1 MQTFTFMALSRF
13 KFVFLIGLL
22 ATALLSGC
30 GGAYNAVKKS
40 SDTQAK
46 YNAALAYYKAGQYVK
61 ALPLFEELVSI
72 YRGTDKA
79 EDLYYYYA
87 YCNYYLQDYV
97 MAQFYFTNYYRT
109 YPHTA
114 RAEECEFM
122 RAYCS
127 YLLSPVYS
135 LDQSDTKKA
144 IEAFQTFVDD
154 NPNSTRI
161 KEANKD
167 IDLLRSKLEKKYFEI
182 AKQYYVTEYYAS
194 ATVAM
199 NNYLKD
205 YPDSKY
211 AEQAYLI
218 MVKADYKYAV
228 NSVLRQKAGRL
239 QKVIDDYTKF
249 ANSYPKSDYLK
260 EAENLSKDAKSIK
273 DSLHS

>member
-1 MQTFTFMALSRF
+1 MALSRV
-13 KFVFLIGLL
+13 KFIFLIGLL

-135 LDQSDTKKA
+135 LDQTDTKKA

-154 NPNSTRI
+154 NPNSSRI

-182 AKQYYVTEYYAS
+182 AKQYYVTEFYAS

-228 NSVLRQKAGRL
+228 NSVLRQKPGRL

-249 ANSYPKSDYLK
+249 ANSYPKSEYLK

-273 DSLHS
+273 ENLHS

>member
-1 MQTFTFMALSRF
+1 
-13 KFVFLIGLL
+13 
-22 ATALLSGC
+22 
-30 GGAYNAVKKS
+30 
-40 SDTQAK
+40 
-46 YNAALAYYKAGQYVK
+46 
-61 ALPLFEELVSI
+61 
-72 YRGTDKA
+72 
-79 EDLYYYYA
+79 
-87 YCNYYLQDYV
+87 
-97 MAQFYFTNYYRT
+97 
-109 YPHTA
+109 
-114 RAEECEFM
+114 M

-135 LDQSDTKKA
+135 LDQTDTKKA

-154 NPNSTRI
+154 NPNSSRI

-182 AKQYYVTEYYAS
+182 AKQYYVTEFYAS

-228 NSVLRQKAGRL
+228 NSVLRQKPGRL

-249 ANSYPKSDYLK
+249 ANSYPKSEYLK

-273 DSLHS
+273 ENLHS